1 MNEQPN
7 TSEVSPEGSL
17 PILYVRP
24 SCPESEAAVGFFEKH
39 SIGVH
44 KKDVS
49 RDPIALLELQHKSR
63 QAAAPVLDWNGRLL
77 AKFGLDQL
85 KTFLQQQNVAF
96 VETPEQA
103 TA

>member
-1 MNEQPN
+1 MNEENNIPEN
-7 TSEVSPEGSL
+7 SSEESL

-24 SCPESEAAVGFFEKH
+24 SCPESEAALGFFAKH
-39 SIGVH
+39 SIGFH

-63 QAAAPVLDWNGRLL
+63 QALAPVLDWNGRLL

-85 KTFLQQQNVAF
+85 KAFLQQQNVAF
-96 VETPEQA
+96 AEEQA